1 MKKKGEKQKMVN
13 MDKSKFLNGE
23 PGIITCETDKS
34 MTFFEGASQKQSSIP
49 KKWEE
54 MRSLPI
60 ILRNILYIIRKT
72 SVLKSS
78 LNGENIK
85 EVEYF
90 IFDSPNRALQYWN
103 EVYKKFDITQMPNNC
118 SILFTFYHGVLSEKS
133 YDIIPLSADLPSF
146 CRKSTIEV
154 IDWKEFISS
163 DGISEVRCAPWITVK
178 IDDVLNKG
186 N

>member
-1 MKKKGEKQKMVN
+1 MVN

-118 SILFTFYHGVLSEKS
+118 SILF
-133 YDIIPLSADLPSF
+133 SADLPSF
-146 CRKSTIEV
+146 CRKSSIEV